1 MTVRSVSGKGEPAR
15 MELRLKGTVQSIVEE
30 IISIDRHLPQLRRD
44 EFVEQDGMFRFV
56 TSGGFLSW
64 GQIVI
69 VSIERADGVLA
80 ESRFARDE
88 VGMVPVVVE
97 VQARQRL
104 GVFQTQQNQLL
115 ANAVASA
122 LQESGAPRVRS

>member
-1 MTVRSVSGKGEPAR
+1 MRSVTGKGEPAR
-15 MELRLKGTVQSIVEE
+15 MELRLKGTVQSIAEK

-44 EFVEQDGMFRFV
+44 EFVEQDGVFRFV

-80 ESRFARDE
+80 ESRFTRDE
-88 VGMVPVVVE
+88 VGMVPVAVE

-104 GVFQTQQNQLL
+104 GVFQTQQNQIL

-122 LQESGAPRVRS
+122 LQESRAPRARS